1 MVHTRPHKYF
11 VTRGRRYAKGDMQMR
26 KRGIAA
32 ALAAVLLSLTLC
44 GCWQEKWYSEDDY
57 ERNYEDGFYAGVDAA
72 NRADAA
78 YLWYGTGADI
88 EYATEVLDSYLAGE
102 GIYTRAEAEDAV
114 DAVRVYYDEVLQ
126 VYEDIED
133 GRVDVDRPN

>member
-1 MVHTRPHKYF
+1 
-11 VTRGRRYAKGDMQMR
+11 MR

-44 GCWQEKWYSEDDY
+44 GCWQEKWYSEDAY
-57 ERNYEDGFYAGVDAA
+57 EQNYEDGFCAGVAAA
-72 NRADAA
+72 NREDAA

-102 GIYTRAEAEDAV
+102 GVYTYEDAQ
-114 DAVRVYYDEVLQ
+114 DAIESLYRCYDELLEL
-126 VYEDIED
+126 YGEIED
-133 GRVDVDRPN
+133 GRIDVDRPD

>member
-1 MVHTRPHKYF
+1 
-11 VTRGRRYAKGDMQMR
+11 MR

-44 GCWQEKWYSEDDY
+44 GCWHDTWYSEDAY

-78 YLWYGTGADI
+78 YLLDGPGADI
-88 EYATEVLDSYLAGE
+88 GVHTEILDSYLAGD
-102 GIYTRAEAEDAV
+102 GVYTYDDAK
-114 DAVRVYYDEVLQ
+114 DAIERLYRCYDELLEL
-126 VYEDIED
+126 YGEIED
-133 GRVDVDRPN
+133 GRVDVDRPD

>member
-1 MVHTRPHKYF
+1 
-11 VTRGRRYAKGDMQMR
+11 MR
-26 KRGIAA
+26 KRWIAA

-44 GCWQEKWYSEDDY
+44 GCWQEKWYS
-57 ERNYEDGFYAGVDAA
+57 EDGFYAGVDAA

-88 EYATEVLDSYLAGE
+88 EYATEVLDSYLAGD
-102 GIYTRAEAEDAV
+102 GIYTRAEAEEAV
-114 DAVRVYYDEVLQ
+114 DTVRVYYDEVLQ

>member
-44 GCWQEKWYSEDDY
+44 GCWHDKWYSEDDY

-72 NRADAA
+72 NKADAA
-78 YLWYGTGADI
+78 YLMNCTKTDI

-102 GIYTRAEAEDAV
+102 GVYTYDDAK
-114 DAVRVYYDEVLQ
+114 DAIESLYRCYDELLEL
-126 VYEDIED
+126 YGEIED
-133 GRVDVDRPN
+133 GRVDVDLPD

>member
-1 MVHTRPHKYF
+1 
-11 VTRGRRYAKGDMQMR
+11 MR

-44 GCWQEKWYSEDDY
+44 GCWHDKWYSEDAY
-57 ERNYEDGFYAGVDAA
+57 KQNYRNGFDAGVNTA
-72 NRADAA
+72 READAA
-78 YLWYGTGADI
+78 HLMNCTETDI

-102 GIYTRAEAEDAV
+102 GIYTRAEAEEAV
-114 DAVRVYYDEVLQ
+114 DAVRAYYDEVLQ

-133 GRVDVDRPN
+133 GRVDVDRPD

>member
-1 MVHTRPHKYF
+1 
-11 VTRGRRYAKGDMQMR
+11 MR

-57 ERNYEDGFYAGVDAA
+57 KRNYEDGFYAGVDAA

-78 YLWYGTGADI
+78 CLFDGPGGDI
-88 EYATEVLDSYLAGE
+88 GVQTEILDSYLAGE
-102 GIYTRAEAEDAV
+102 GVYTYEDAK
-114 DAVRVYYDEVLQ
+114 DAIDSLYGCYDELMEL
-126 VYEDIED
+126 YGEIED
-133 GRVDVDRPN
+133 GRVDVDYPN

>member
-1 MVHTRPHKYF
+1 
-11 VTRGRRYAKGDMQMR
+11 MR

-44 GCWQEKWYSEDDY
+44 GCWQEKWYSEDAY
-57 ERNYEDGFYAGVDAA
+57 ERNYEDGFCAGVAAA

-88 EYATEVLDSYLAGE
+88 EYATEVLDSYLSGE
-102 GIYTRAEAEDAV
+102 GIYTRAEAEEAV
-114 DAVRVYYDEVLQ
+114 DTVRAYYDEVLQ

-133 GRVDVDRPN
+133 GRVDVDLPD

>member
-1 MVHTRPHKYF
+1 
-11 VTRGRRYAKGDMQMR
+11 MR

-44 GCWQEKWYSEDDY
+44 GCWHDKWYSEDDY
-57 ERNYEDGFYAGVDAA
+57 ERNYEDGFYAGVAAA
-72 NRADAA
+72 NKADAA
-78 YLWYGTGADI
+78 YLMNCTETDI

-102 GIYTRAEAEDAV
+102 GIYTRAEAEEAV
-114 DAVRVYYDEVLQ
+114 DAVRAYYDEVLQ

-133 GRVDVDRPN
+133 GRVDVDRPD